1 MNDDLGPEFIRHLT
15 DSQPWLRAFVRAL
28 LPVAGDVDE
37 VVQRVNVVLWQKA
50 DRFEPGT
57 NFRAW
62 AAQVARFEALAYC
75 RERKNDRHA
84 FSVELVQSLAENAER
99 QLAASEEMRVA
110 LRKCLDELRT
120 SHREVIKDRYS
131 EDGSVNDIADRTGRT
146 PDAVS
151 AMIYRIKKI
160 LLKCIRGRITAE
172 QGGAHV

>member
-1 MNDDLGPEFIRHLT
+1 MNDQLAPEFIRHLT
-15 DSQPWLRAFVRAL
+15 DSQPWLRAFVRVL

-50 DRFEPGT
+50 DRFQPGT

-62 AAQVARFEALAYC
+62 AAQVARLESLAYC

-110 LRKCLDELRT
+110 LRTCLKDLRAT
-120 SHREVIKDRYS
+120 HRELIKDRYA

-151 AMIYRIKKI
+151 AMLYRIKKT
-160 LLKCIRGRITAE
+160 LLKCIRGRLALDR
-172 QGGAHV
+172 GGAHD